1 MTDTSPSPEYLDN
14 VLLGDDVIRQARILI
29 SLSIAFITAYACC
42 VGFWTFLLFSIIF
55 ALLMVIID
63 LTLGTALH
71 KRLPESMVA
80 KVGAAARPIRNFS
93 SGFFAKKVKPLA
105 V

>member
-1 MTDTSPSPEYLDN
+1 
-14 VLLGDDVIRQARILI
+14 
-29 SLSIAFITAYACC
+29 
-42 VGFWTFLLFSIIF
+42 
-55 ALLMVIID
+55 MVIID